1 LTTTTL
7 DSPQVDVLP
16 EVRALSQ
23 SPRRMVIDGELVTS
37 VSGATFPTL
46 DPATGAKITD
56 VAEAGPEDV
65 DRAVDAARRALN
77 GPWSR
82 LPATERGRL
91 IGRLADLVAEHAEE
105 LAQIESLDNGKPLA
119 FALAGDLALAVDHL
133 RYFSGWPS
141 KIAGETLAPALPDM
155 HLYTRREPVG
165 VVAAIVPWN
174 FPLTI
179 ATWKVAPALAAGCTV
194 VLKPAE
200 QTPLSALRL
209 GELALEAGI
218 PPGVLNVCPG
228 YGEVT
233 GGALVRHSGVDKVS
247 FTGSTEVGMLIA
259 RTAADTLKQVT
270 LELGGKSPNIIFAD
284 ADLET
289 AAATAAQAIFFNSGQ
304 VCSAGSRLMV
314 ERAVYDGVVDAV
326 VAEAGKLQ
334 LGPGLHPSTTLGPLV
349 SDEQLQRVTGYLA
362 RGVDEGASVAV
373 GGRRADGDLASG
385 YFVEPTVLVDVAD
398 DATICREEIFGP
410 VLVAQPFDSLESL
423 AARANG
429 SSYGLAAGVWTT
441 DVRKAHKFAAQLEA
455 GTVWINCFNYFDAVA
470 PFGGYKHSGYGRD
483 GGRAALDNYLQT
495 KTVWTNLA

>member
-1 LTTTTL
+1 MTTTTL

-77 GPWSR
+77 GPWSQ

-218 PPGVLNVCPG
+218 PPGVPAVCPG
-228 YGEVT
+228 YGERSRVARSCT
-233 GGALVRHSGVDKVS
+233 WVDKVS

-259 RTAADTLKQVT
+259 RTAADTLKPVT

-314 ERAVYDGVVDAV
+314 ERAVYDDVVGAV

-334 LGPGLHPSTTLGPLV
+334 LGPGLHPSTTLCPL
-349 SDEQLQRVTGYLA
+349 A
-362 RGVDEGASVAV
+362 
-373 GGRRADGDLASG
+373 
-385 YFVEPTVLVDVAD
+385 
-398 DATICREEIFGP
+398 
-410 VLVAQPFDSLESL
+410 
-423 AARANG
+423 
-429 SSYGLAAGVWTT
+429 
-441 DVRKAHKFAAQLEA
+441 
-455 GTVWINCFNYFDAVA
+455 
-470 PFGGYKHSGYGRD
+470 
-483 GGRAALDNYLQT
+483 
-495 KTVWTNLA
+495 